1 VDPVTLLFRL
11 PLLPLQGLVKI
22 GQIIQEQA
30 EDELYNPAS
39 VQRELEEAAEAR
51 AQGRM
56 SDEEVSQVERAAVAR
71 LTGEEG

>member
-1 VDPVTLLFRL
+1 MDPVTLLFRL

>member
-1 VDPVTLLFRL
+1 MGLFTLLLRL
-11 PLLPLQGLVKI
+11 PFLPLQGVVKI
-22 GQIIQEQA
+22 GQIMQEQA
-30 EDELYNPAS
+30 EDALYNPAS

-56 SDEEVSQVERAAVAR
+56 SDEEVSEVERTAVAR

>member
-1 VDPVTLLFRL
+1 MNLFTLLFRL
-11 PLLPLQGLVKI
+11 PFLPLQGLVKI

-30 EDELYNPAS
+30 EDQLYNPAS

-51 AQGRM
+51 AHGRM